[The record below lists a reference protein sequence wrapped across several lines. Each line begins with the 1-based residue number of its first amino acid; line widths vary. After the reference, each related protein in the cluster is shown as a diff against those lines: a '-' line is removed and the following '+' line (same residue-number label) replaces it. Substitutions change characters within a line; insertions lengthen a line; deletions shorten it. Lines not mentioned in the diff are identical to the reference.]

1 MLIGDSKTP
10 LDSVPGADPK
20 MDVVSDEEMSIS
32 AFSRLT
38 NLTPKALRVY
48 ERDELLVPARVDSQN
63 GHPSHSPSGLAYKLS
78 VPSGRRRR
86 RR

>member
-1 MLIGDSKTP
+1 
-10 LDSVPGADPK
+10 

-63 GHPSHSPSGLAYKLS
+63 GY
-78 VPSGRRRR
+78 RW
-86 RR
+86 